1 MSVIGRVH
9 VCSYSEDVCL
19 RFVILMTDTRG
30 VKCCVIIII
39 IIIIGPYV
47 RCRALQ

>member
-39 IIIIGPYV
+39 GPYV